1 MFNEELENKLSRIVK
16 GDHTP
21 EEKKSIKSIR
31 NIDLERNWG
40 HLKKSIESKHGDT
53 LSLKPGKQIYF
64 IRVAAAVLVLFLA
77 SAVIYTFT
85 FRHSNEIQQVSSGQ
99 ENTEILL
106 ADGSKIIMNKGS
118 FISYPGKMDRR
129 KREVILSG
137 EAWFEVTKTDKFPFY
152 IYLENSTVK
161 VLGTSFNIKE
171 EENGNVIVSVV
182 SGNVQ
187 LYEKEN
193 ENNTMMLRAGQQGIF
208 NAMSRELEFVPG
220 FSENTLY
227 WRTGHLSFRDELLQ
241 DVFNELETHFDIKIV
256 TKDYK
261 ILRYRL
267 TTNCEGQAL
276 EDIMQEL
283 SLLYDLK
290 YYAQSDTVY
299 VE

>member
-1 MFNEELENKLSRIVK
+1 MIKEEFEQKYQRILK
-16 GDHTP
+16 GEHTSA
-21 EEKKSIKSIR
+21 EKNSIKSIR
-31 NIDLERNWG
+31 NIDQEKNWER
-40 HLKKSIESKHGDT
+40 LKNSIELKQDDT
-53 LSLKPGKQIYF
+53 LSLKPGRNIYF
-64 IRVAAAVLVLFLA
+64 IRVVAAVLVLFFA
-77 SAVIYTFT
+77 TVAIYTL
-85 FRHSNEIQQVSSGQ
+85 RIKSANGIKQVSSEQ
-99 ENTEILL
+99 KNTQILL
-106 ADGSKIIMNKGS
+106 KDGSKIVMNEGS
-118 FISYPGKMDRR
+118 FISYPGEMDRR
-129 KREVILSG
+129 NREVILSG
-137 EAWFEVTKTDKFPFY
+137 EAWFEVSKTNKSPFY

-161 VLGTSFNIKE
+161 VLGTSFNVKE

-187 LYEKEN
+187 FYEKEN
-193 ENNTMMLRAGQQGIF
+193 ENNTVMLGAGQQGIF
-208 NAMSRELEFVPG
+208 NAISKQLEFVPG

-241 DVFNELETHFDIKIV
+241 DVFNELETHFDVKIV

-261 ILRYRL
+261 LLRYRL